1 MTAPVCAYCGR
12 DRGRRPCPALG
23 GPISPSCCGRHRGVE
38 IDCPSH
44 CRYFKEHEEYQRRR
58 LSPEFQRA
66 WLEAME
72 PFYRERADDLFDFEV
87 FLERILYAHYAL
99 KPRGTDVE
107 VLQALESL
115 RTKLG
120 PIAVA
125 AVETPPTE
133 AERHLLEAVDE
144 YMERVGRP
152 APEDARRAVEAL
164 ITVVKTLQ
172 DPDGREP
179 RRALHGL
186 LGHVEQFL
194 GVPPEIQRAQE
205 EQERL
210 IETPKILRPED

>member
-23 GPISPSCCGRHRGVE
+23 GTISPACCGRHRGVD
-38 IDCPSH
+38 IDCPAH
-44 CRYFKEHEEYQRRR
+44 CKYFKEHEEYQRRR
-58 LSPEFQRA
+58 LGPEFQRA

-87 FLERILYAHYAL
+87 YLERVLYAEYAL
-99 KPRGTDVE
+99 KPRGTDAE
-107 VLQALESL
+107 VLQALEGL
-115 RTKLG
+115 RAELG
-120 PIAVA
+120 PIVVA

-133 AERHLLEAVDE
+133 TERHLHEAVRE
-144 YMERVGRP
+144 YLERVGRP
-152 APEDARRAVEAL
+152 APEEARRAVEAL
-164 ITVVKTLQ
+164 IAVMETLR
-172 DPDGREP
+172 DPNGRDA

-194 GVPPEIQRAQE
+194 GVPPEIRQAQE
-205 EQERL
+205 EQGRL